1 MSLSDSLYSL
11 DEESIGSDET
21 HEQPPRILF
30 WLSALSVLLGT
41 LVGLYGVVKINT
53 STVGEQSVLGSVG
66 YLLTI
71 IIPIALL
78 QLIRVR
84 HDSALKMNEEK
95 AYNIGGGQ
103 DLKYR
108 ATVVV
113 GIGLACAALSITVF
127 FWPIA
132 QGFAK

>member
-1 MSLSDSLYSL
+1 MSDSLYSL
-11 DEESIGSDET
+11 DEETFGSDEIT
-21 HEQPPRILF
+21 VQPPRILF
-30 WLSALSVLLGT
+30 WLSTLSVLLGT
-41 LVGLYGVVKINT
+41 AVGLYGVVKIN
-53 STVGEQSVLGSVG
+53 SSVG

-84 HDSALKMNEEK
+84 HDSALKVNEEK
-95 AYNIGGGQ
+95 AYNIGGGE

>member
-1 MSLSDSLYSL
+1 MSDSLYSL
-11 DEESIGSDET
+11 DEEIFGSDET
-21 HEQPPRILF
+21 YAQPPTILV
-30 WLSALSVLLGT
+30 WLSIFSVVVGT
-41 LVGLYGVVKINT
+41 FVGLFGVLKINT
-53 STVGEQSVLGSVG
+53 STASEQSLLGSVG
-66 YLLTI
+66 YLLTV

-84 HDSALKMNEEK
+84 HDSALKKNEEQ
-95 AYNIGGGQ
+95 AYNIGGGE

>member
-1 MSLSDSLYSL
+1 
-11 DEESIGSDET
+11 
-21 HEQPPRILF
+21 
-30 WLSALSVLLGT
+30 LGT
-41 LVGLYGVVKINT
+41 AVGLYGVVKINS
-53 STVGEQSVLGSVG
+53 STAGEQSLLGSVG

-84 HDSALKMNEEK
+84 HDSALKVNEEK
-95 AYNIGGGQ
+95 AYNIGGGE

>member
-1 MSLSDSLYSL
+1 MSDSLYSL
-11 DEESIGSDET
+11 DEETFGSDEIT
-21 HEQPPRILF
+21 VQPPRILF

-41 LVGLYGVVKINT
+41 VVGLYGVVKINS
-53 STVGEQSVLGSVG
+53 STAGEQSLLGSVG

-84 HDSALKMNEEK
+84 HDSALKVNEEK
-95 AYNIGGGQ
+95 AYNIGGGE

>member
-1 MSLSDSLYSL
+1 MSDSLYSL
-11 DEESIGSDET
+11 DEETFGSDGIT
-21 HEQPPRILF
+21 EQPPRILF
-30 WLSALSVLLGT
+30 WLSTLSVLLGT
-41 LVGLYGVVKINT
+41 AVGLYGVVKINS
-53 STVGEQSVLGSVG
+53 STAGEQSFLGSVG

-84 HDSALKMNEEK
+84 HDSALKMNEQR
-95 AYNIGGGQ
+95 AYNIGGGE